1 MHVIFIFI
9 FCQWLVCCLTG
20 FYQPNRDDDDD
31 DDDDDEFSFCF
42 CVSLKIFEI
51 GSRISSLG
59 RALDCRAVGRGFDSQ
74 DRTNTRGFKITEK

>member
-9 FCQWLVCCLTG
+9 FCQWLVCYLTG
-20 FYQPNRDDDDD
+20 FYQPNQ

-42 CVSLKIFEI
+42 RVSLKVFEI

-59 RALDCRAVGRGFDSQ
+59 RALDCRAVGRGFDSRG
-74 DRTNTRGFKITEK
+74 RTDTRGLKITEK